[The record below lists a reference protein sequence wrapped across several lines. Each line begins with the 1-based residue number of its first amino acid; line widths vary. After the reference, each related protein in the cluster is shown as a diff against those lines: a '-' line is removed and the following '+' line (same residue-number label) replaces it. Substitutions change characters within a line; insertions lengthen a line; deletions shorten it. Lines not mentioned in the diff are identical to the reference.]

1 MAMSV
6 AENAPV
12 TERAPRSLQHQLVL
26 GSFLGALFVLA
37 GIWVVLAGIPE
48 FFHRIVPLV
57 ELTKS
62 ETNREGNDF
71 LAAALILMA
80 STAAAGG
87 LAYLGYRLIQNY
99 TTRGVRAGIFFAAVM
114 LLVSLWIGEALGN
127 RFDQARLGVMGM
139 ALTGGVTLALL
150 AGTVFLFLQPGWARF
165 MGTVE
170 DQGWFHGTGY
180 KPSQGVR
187 VRRGTILAILA
198 LGLCGIITL
207 IQHRAFG
214 GERPDLGLP
223 TNDWYWQVPFASG
236 SERVSAKEL
245 ADKLASKSDTEKKS
259 AELLYKQLVGKD
271 APAEPD
277 ERVRLLRRAFGDRD
291 EGSIG
296 ELRYFPLLFKIH
308 MIVPTLMGIILLWFA
323 WRLVNVPTFADFL
336 IATEAEMNKVSWTTR
351 RRLVQDTIV
360 VLVTVFLMASF
371 LFIMDIVW
379 VRILTHPWIGVLY
392 YNPKEAVQKQQ
403 EKSQW

>member
-12 TERAPRSLQHQLVL
+12 TERAPRSLQQQLAL
-26 GSFLGALFVLA
+26 GSFLGALFALA
-37 GIWVVLAGIPE
+37 SIWIVLAGIPE
-48 FFHRIVPLV
+48 FFHRVVPLV

-62 ETNREGNDF
+62 HANKEGNEF

-80 STAAAGG
+80 SIAAAGG
-87 LAYLGYRLIQNY
+87 LGYLAYRLIQNY
-99 TTRGVRAGIFFAAVM
+99 TTRGLRAGIFFAAVM
-114 LLVSLWIGEALGN
+114 IFVSLWIGEALGN

-139 ALTGGVTLALL
+139 GLTAAVTLALL
-150 AGTVFLFLQPGWARF
+150 LGSIFLFLQPGWARF
-165 MGTVE
+165 LGTVE
-170 DQGWFHGTGY
+170 DQGWFHGTGF

-187 VRRGTILAILA
+187 VRRGTILAVLA

-207 IQHRAFG
+207 ISHRAFG
-214 GERPDLGLP
+214 SERPDLGLP

-236 SERVSAKEL
+236 SERISAKEL
-245 ADKLASKSDTEKKS
+245 SDKLASKTDTERKS
-259 AELLYKQLVGKD
+259 AEVLFKQIVGKD
-271 APAEPD
+271 VPVDPD
-277 ERVRLLRRAFGDRD
+277 DRVKELRKAFGNQDSGAVGD
-291 EGSIG
+291 
-296 ELRYFPLLFKIH
+296 LWYFPLLFKIH
-308 MIVPTLMGIILLWFA
+308 MIMPTLLGLLLLWFA

-360 VLVTVFLMASF
+360 VLVTVFLMAAF